1 MYDPDADQAQ
11 AVQLVIL
18 GLLASLFVIVELV
31 AFIIGVRLTR
41 SMTGAVHRLYEGT
54 QRATDGDFA
63 HRIKVKGRDQLA
75 ELSLSFNRMTES
87 IQHLLMVAKEK
98 ERLQSEMDIASEVQN
113 RLYPRTALRT
123 ASLRVTG
130 VCHPARV
137 VSGDYF
143 DYEPLQGSRTMLAIG
158 DVAGKGISA
167 ALLMASLQSSLRAQ
181 LAEGAVSTSQLVSR
195 VNQQLHASTAPEKF
209 ATFCAGTF
217 DETRGVF
224 TYTNAGHL
232 PPLVVRQGS
241 VERLDVNGMVV
252 GAFPLAPYSESHVEL
267 NSGDLLVFFTDGISE
282 PENAYGEM
290 FGEDRLAELISRHAH
305 LGEDQIIEAVW
316 KGVHEWSGDGELAD
330 DMTLLLARKL

>member
-1 MYDPDADQAQ
+1 
-11 AVQLVIL
+11 
-18 GLLASLFVIVELV
+18 
-31 AFIIGVRLTR
+31 
-41 SMTGAVHRLYEGT
+41 
-54 QRATDGDFA
+54 
-63 HRIKVKGRDQLA
+63 
-75 ELSLSFNRMTES
+75 
-87 IQHLLMVAKEK
+87 
-98 ERLQSEMDIASEVQN
+98 
-113 RLYPRTALRT
+113 
-123 ASLRVTG
+123 
-130 VCHPARV
+130 
-137 VSGDYF
+137 
-143 DYEPLQGSRTMLAIG
+143 MLAIG

-181 LAEGAVSTSQLVSR
+181 LAEGAVSTSQMVSR

-232 PPLVVRQGS
+232 PPLVVRDGS

-252 GAFPLAPYSESHVEL
+252 GAFPAAKYTESQVEL
-267 NSGDLLVFFTDGISE
+267 KCGDLLVFFTDGISE

-305 LGEDQIIEAVW
+305 LNEDQIIEAVW